1 MAWKFDPIK
10 LEIVWVVPI
19 SRIIEVSAS
28 IDLTQGDLSIDTG
41 LRENDGVIDQG
52 SRVID

>member
-10 LEIVWVVPI
+10 LEIVWAVTV
-19 SRIIEVSAS
+19 SSIIEVSAS
-28 IDLTQGDLSIDTG
+28 IDMTSGDLAIDTG
-41 LRENDGVIDQG
+41 LRENEGVIDQG

>member
-1 MAWKFDPIK
+1 MAWKFDAVK
-10 LEIVWVVPI
+10 LEIVWVVPV

-28 IDLTQGDLSIDTG
+28 IDMTAGDLAIDTG
-41 LRENDGVIDQG
+41 LRENEGVIDQG

>member
-1 MAWKFDPIK
+1 MAWKFDAVN
-10 LEIVWVVPI
+10 LEIVWVMPV

-28 IDLTQGDLSIDTG
+28 IDLTQGDLAIDIG
-41 LRENDGVIDQG
+41 LRENGGEIDQG